1 MGILDRDRGS
11 GSRSQRIERGDR
23 QLDLYIDCRVTLKR
37 NIFGLSVENE
47 FDSDIKEIDLVC
59 SRIFTT
65 FLFFSQSKTIIL
77 KFKS

>member
-1 MGILDRDRGS
+1 M
-11 GSRSQRIERGDR
+11 
-23 QLDLYIDCRVTLKR
+23 DLYIDCRVTLKR

-65 FLFFSQSKTIIL
+65 FLLFSSQQSKMVIL
-77 KFKS
+77 NIEFAKILILCEF